1 MVRTPVSSA
10 RDRILDAAAD
20 LFDRYGVHAVGM
32 QRIIDAAGC
41 GKNLL
46 YREFDSKDELVVA
59 YLQRAARSWDITL
72 EAARATVTAPQEQL
86 VELVRIVGVNVPG
99 TRGCPLRNTYAEFP
113 DRDHPAHQVALEH
126 FSAVREQ
133 LCELARQTS
142 APAPERLADRI
153 LLIINGLYINASGVS
168 GEESAA
174 IAVQLAQDVVRNETA
189 ATVSRSGA
197 S

>member
-1 MVRTPVSSA
+1 MARIPVSSA
-10 RDRILDAAAD
+10 RERILDAAAD

-32 QRIIDAAGC
+32 QRIIDEAGC

-46 YREFDSKDELVVA
+46 YREFSSKDELVVA
-59 YLQRAARSWDITL
+59 YLRRAARGWDITL
-72 EAARATVTAPQEQL
+72 EAARATVATPQRQL
-86 VELVRIVGVNVPG
+86 VELVRVVGERVPG

-126 FSAVREQ
+126 FGAVREQ

-153 LLIINGLYINASGVS
+153 LLIINGLYINASGV
-168 GEESAA
+168 GAEESAA
-174 IAVQLAQDVVRNETA
+174 IAVQLAQDVVRGETA
-189 ATVSRSGA
+189 AKASRSGV

>member
-46 YREFDSKDELVVA
+46 YREFDSKDDLVVA

-72 EAARATVTAPQEQL
+72 EAARATVTAPQDQL
-86 VELVRIVGVNVPG
+86 VELVRIVGENVPG

-113 DRDHPAHQVALEH
+113 DPDHPAHQVALEH
-126 FSAVREQ
+126 FSTVREQ

-142 APAPERLADRI
+142 APAPERLADRV

-168 GEESAA
+168 AEESAA
-174 IAVQLAQDVVRNETA
+174 IAVQLAQDVVRSETA